1 MLKTTVIYVYPVHC
15 IQLIIDHFS
24 FSYMVGIMVTAFAK
38 LDIVGPNVNVV
49 QVRNVLQK
57 IKSYSRS
64 SHYTPLIGVEKCVM

>member
-1 MLKTTVIYVYPVHC
+1 MNLLSNVFGFFFYPYMLKTTVIYIYPIHC

-24 FSYMVGIMVTAFAK
+24 FSYMVGIMVTVLVK

-57 IKSYSRS
+57 I
-64 SHYTPLIGVEKCVM
+64 